1 MAGFQKKD
9 YLNGVLGD
17 KGIMCSVED
26 LYKFNQA
33 LFSYKIIK
41 KELLEKA
48 FKPMHK
54 DLYKWDNYGLGWRI
68 NAKDNIVY
76 HTGWWKGFR
85 SYYINKIKTKE
96 TIIILSNTT
105 RGSFLKLKDLL
116 NLI

>member
-1 MAGFQKKD
+1 MKKTKNNINNI
-9 YLNGVLGD
+9 YG
-17 KGIMCSVED
+17 KKMMTWAED
-26 LYKFNQA
+26 LFKFNQA
-33 LFSYKIIK
+33 LLSYKIINK
-41 KELLEKA
+41 DLLEQA

-85 SYYINKIKTKE
+85 SYYINKLNTKE
-96 TIIILSNTT
+96 TIIVLSNTT

-116 NLI
+116 DLL